1 MRRLIV
7 NGDDFG
13 ASLGINRGIV
23 EAHGRGVLTSASLMV
38 EGPAAADAVAQ
49 ARANP
54 ALSVGVH
61 LELDSSD
68 PGRAAAQ
75 CERQLARFLDLTGA
89 PPTHVDSH
97 HDVHRDPRVLPYV
110 LALARSVGVPVRGHS
125 AVRHVGKFYGQWG
138 GVTHAER
145 IGVDGFMRV
154 LDAEIGPDVTELSCH
169 PGYIDA
175 GFRSSYRAEREIE
188 LRTLCDPALR
198 RAILER
204 GITLIGFRDLPQR
217 ADAVMVEAP

>member
-38 EGPAAADAVAQ
+38 DGPAAADAVTR
-49 ARANP
+49 ARENP
-54 ALSVGVH
+54 ALSLGLH
-61 LELDSSD
+61 LELDSSE

-110 LALARSVGVPVRGHS
+110 LALARSVGVPLRGHS

-145 IGVDGFMRV
+145 IGVDGFLRV

-175 GFRSSYRAEREIE
+175 GFPSSYRAEREIE
-188 LRTLCDPALR
+188 LRTLCDPTLR

-204 GITLIGFRDLPQR
+204 GITLIGFRDLRQR
-217 ADAVMVEAP
+217 ADAVTVEAP

>member
-23 EAHGRGVLTSASLMV
+23 EAHERGVLTSASLMV
-38 EGPAAADAVAQ
+38 DGPAAADAVTR

-54 ALSVGVH
+54 VLSLGLH
-61 LELDSSD
+61 LELDSSE

-75 CERQLARFLDLTGA
+75 CDRQLARFLELTGA
-89 PPTHVDSH
+89 SPTHVDSH
-97 HDVHRDPRVLPYV
+97 HDLHRDPRVLPHV
-110 LALARSVGVPVRGHS
+110 LALARSAGVPVRGHS
-125 AVRHVGKFYGQWG
+125 TVRHVGKFYGQWG
-138 GVTHAER
+138 GATHADQ
-145 IGVDGFMRV
+145 IGVDGFLRV

-169 PGYIDA
+169 PGYSDV
-175 GFRSSYRAEREIE
+175 GFHSSYRAEREIE

-204 GITLIGFRDLPQR
+204 GITLIGFRDVSQR
-217 ADAVMVEAP
+217 VAALTTEVP

>member
-1 MRRLIV
+1 MRGLIV
-7 NGDDFG
+7 NADDFG

-23 EAHGRGVLTSASLMV
+23 EAHERGVLTSASLMV
-38 EGPAAADAVAQ
+38 DGSAAADAVTR
-49 ARANP
+49 ARGNP
-54 ALSVGVH
+54 VLSLGLH
-61 LELDSSD
+61 LELDSSE

-110 LALARSVGVPVRGHS
+110 LAFARSVGVPVRGHS

-138 GVTHAER
+138 GVMHAEQ
-145 IGVDGFMRV
+145 IGVDGFLRV
-154 LDAEIGPDVTELSCH
+154 LAAELGPDVTELSCH

-175 GFRSSYRAEREIE
+175 GFRSSYRGEREIE

>member
-23 EAHGRGVLTSASLMV
+23 EAHERGVLTSASLMV
-38 EGPAAADAVAQ
+38 DGPASADAVVR
-49 ARANP
+49 ARANA
-54 ALSVGVH
+54 ALSVGLH

-68 PGRAAAQ
+68 PGRTAGQ
-75 CERQLARFLDLTGA
+75 CERQLARFLELTGA

-97 HDVHRDPRVLPYV
+97 HDVHRDPRVLPNV

-125 AVRHVGKFYGQWG
+125 AVGHVGKFYGQWG
-138 GVTHAER
+138 GATHAEQ
-145 IGVDGFMRV
+145 IGVDGFLRV
-154 LDAEIGPDVTELSCH
+154 LAAELGPNVTELSCH
-169 PGYIDA
+169 PGYVDA

-188 LRTLCDPALR
+188 LRTLCDPDLR

-217 ADAVMVEAP
+217 SDAVMVEAP

>member
-23 EAHGRGVLTSASLMV
+23 EAHERGVLTSASLMV
-38 EGPAAADAVAQ
+38 DGPAAADAVTR

-54 ALSVGVH
+54 RLSLGLH
-61 LELDSSD
+61 LELDSSE

-97 HDVHRDPRVLPYV
+97 HDAHRDPRALPYV
-110 LALARSVGVPVRGHS
+110 VALTRSVGVPVRGHS

-145 IGVDGFMRV
+145 IGVDGFLRV

>member
-38 EGPAAADAVAQ
+38 DGPAEADAVAR

-68 PGRAAAQ
+68 PGRASAQ
-75 CERQLARFLDLTGA
+75 CERQLARFRELTGA
-89 PPTHVDSH
+89 SPTHVDSH
-97 HDVHRDPRVLPYV
+97 HDVHRDPRVLSYV
-110 LALARSVGVPVRGHS
+110 LALARSIRVPVRGHS

-145 IGVDGFMRV
+145 IGVDGFVHV

-175 GFRSSYRAEREIE
+175 GFRSSYCAEREIE

>member
-1 MRRLIV
+1 MRRVIV

-23 EAHGRGVLTSASLMV
+23 EAHERGVLTSASLMV
-38 EGPAAADAVAQ
+38 DGPASAQAVAR

-54 ALSVGVH
+54 ALSVGLH
-61 LELDSSD
+61 LELDSSE
-68 PGRAAAQ
+68 PGRAAPQ

-169 PGYIDA
+169 PGYVEP
-175 GFRSSYRAEREIE
+175 GFDSSYLAEREIE
-188 LRTLCDPALR
+188 LRTLCDPRVRHALHKR
-198 RAILER
+198 EIQ
-204 GITLIGFRDLPQR
+204 LIGFRDVSHR
-217 ADAVMVEAP
+217 VAAVTTQAP

>member
-1 MRRLIV
+1 MRRVIV

-23 EAHGRGVLTSASLMV
+23 QAHERGVLTSASLMV
-38 EGPAAADAVAQ
+38 DGPAAADAVTR
-49 ARANP
+49 ARENP
-54 ALSVGVH
+54 ALSLGLH
-61 LELDSSD
+61 LELDSSE
-68 PGRAAAQ
+68 PGPAAAQ

-145 IGVDGFMRV
+145 IGVDGFVHV

-188 LRTLCDPALR
+188 LRTLCDAALR

>member
-23 EAHGRGVLTSASLMV
+23 EAHGRGVLTSASLMAD
-38 EGPAAADAVAQ
+38 GPAAADAVTR
-49 ARANP
+49 ARENP
-54 ALSVGVH
+54 ALSLGLH
-61 LELDSSD
+61 LELDSSE

-145 IGVDGFMRV
+145 IGVDGFLRV

-175 GFRSSYRAEREIE
+175 GFPSSYRAEREIE
-188 LRTLCDPALR
+188 LRTLCDPTLR

>member
-13 ASLGINRGIV
+13 GSLGISRGIV

-38 EGPAAADAVAQ
+38 DGPAAADAVTR
-49 ARANP
+49 ARENP
-54 ALSVGVH
+54 ALSLGLH
-61 LELDSSD
+61 LELDSSE

-89 PPTHVDSH
+89 PPMHVDSH

-145 IGVDGFMRV
+145 IGVDGFLRV

-175 GFRSSYRAEREIE
+175 GFPSSYRAEREIE
-188 LRTLCDPALR
+188 LRTLCDPTLR

-204 GITLIGFRDLPQR
+204 GITLIGFCDLRQR
-217 ADAVMVEAP
+217 ADAVTVEAP

>member
-23 EAHGRGVLTSASLMV
+23 EAHERGVLTSASLMV
-38 EGPAAADAVAQ
+38 DGPAAADAVTR

-54 ALSVGVH
+54 VLSLGLH
-61 LELDSSD
+61 LELDSSE
-68 PGRAAAQ
+68 PGRAAPQ

-145 IGVDGFMRV
+145 IGVDGFVHV

>member
-23 EAHGRGVLTSASLMV
+23 EAHERGVLTSASLMV
-38 EGPAAADAVAQ
+38 DGPAEADAVAR

-68 PGRAAAQ
+68 PGRAAGQ
-75 CERQLARFLDLTGA
+75 CERQVARFLDLTGA

-125 AVRHVGKFYGQWG
+125 TVRHVGKFYGQWG
-138 GVTHAER
+138 GATHAEQ
-145 IGVDGFMRV
+145 IGVDGFLRV

-175 GFRSSYRAEREIE
+175 GFRSSYCAEREIE

-204 GITLIGFRDLPQR
+204 GITLIGFRDLRQR

>member
-1 MRRLIV
+1 MSRLIV

-23 EAHGRGVLTSASLMV
+23 EASVRGVLTSASLMV
-38 EGPAAADAVAQ
+38 DGPAAVEAVAL

-54 ALSVGVH
+54 ALSVGLH
-61 LELDSSD
+61 LELDCSD
-68 PGRAAAQ
+68 PGRVAAE
-75 CERQLARFLDLTGA
+75 CERQLARFRELTGA
-89 PPTHVDSH
+89 SPTHVDSH

-110 LALARSVGVPVRGHS
+110 LALARSAGMPVRGHCT
-125 AVRHVGKFYGQWG
+125 VLHVGKFYGQWG
-138 GVTHAER
+138 DATHAEQ
-145 IGVDGFMRV
+145 IGVDGFVRV

-188 LRTLCDPALR
+188 LRTLCDPRVR
-198 RAILER
+198 RAIHER
-204 GITLIGFRDLPQR
+204 GITLIGFRDVSPR
-217 ADAVMVEAP
+217 AAAVMMETP

>member
-38 EGPAAADAVAQ
+38 DGPAAADAVTR
-49 ARANP
+49 ARENP
-54 ALSVGVH
+54 ALSLGLH
-61 LELDSSD
+61 LELDSSE

-110 LALARSVGVPVRGHS
+110 LALARSVGAPVRGHS

-145 IGVDGFMRV
+145 IGVDGFLRV

-175 GFRSSYRAEREIE
+175 GFRSSYRGEREIE